1 MKKKLIA
8 LLTACMFALCTVT
21 SALALD
27 KVSLPATSTATAAPA
42 QSKRIEKKCGTSKS
56 MVTSLLSSKLG
67 GSGLHAAPSAISS
80 YNEHDVALMRAFL
93 EITDSK
99 GVKNGQKINNYSD
112 VDYDADDP
120 STWANIDW
128 TEDGELAYIR
138 FWSVNFTE
146 YTINP
151 VTGMEYP
158 ASGEM
163 LLVGDLDLSGCQS
176 LVDIKVPQKN

>member
-1 MKKKLIA
+1 MHSDYYACGGLNMKKKLIA

-42 QSKRIEKKCGTSKS
+42 QSKRIEKMRHFKS
-56 MVTSLLSSKLG
+56 MVTSLLSSKSG

-128 TEDGELAYIR
+128 TRTVNLLTFVFGQSTSLSIQSTPLPA
-138 FWSVNFTE
+138 WSIPHQVKCC
-146 YTINP
+146 
-151 VTGMEYP
+151 
-158 ASGEM
+158 
-163 LLVGDLDLSGCQS
+163 LSEI
-176 LVDIKVPQKN
+176 LT

>member
-56 MVTSLLSSKLG
+56 MVTSLLSSKSG

-99 GVKNGQKINNYSD
+99 GVKNGQKIPMLIMMRTILQHGQILTGRRTVNLLTF
-112 VDYDADDP
+112 VFGQ
-120 STWANIDW
+120 STSLSIQSTPLPA
-128 TEDGELAYIR
+128 
-138 FWSVNFTE
+138 WSIPHQVKCC
-146 YTINP
+146 
-151 VTGMEYP
+151 
-158 ASGEM
+158 
-163 LLVGDLDLSGCQS
+163 LSEI
-176 LVDIKVPQKN
+176 LT

>member
-56 MVTSLLSSKLG
+56 MVTSLLSSKSG

-120 STWANIDW
+120 STLTGRRTVNLLTFVFGQSTSLSIQSTPLPA
-128 TEDGELAYIR
+128 
-138 FWSVNFTE
+138 WSIPHQVKCC
-146 YTINP
+146 
-151 VTGMEYP
+151 
-158 ASGEM
+158 
-163 LLVGDLDLSGCQS
+163 LSEI
-176 LVDIKVPQKN
+176 LT

>member
-1 MKKKLIA
+1 
-8 LLTACMFALCTVT
+8 
-21 SALALD
+21 
-27 KVSLPATSTATAAPA
+27 
-42 QSKRIEKKCGTSKS
+42 

-138 FWSVNFTE
+138 FGQSTSLSIQSTPLPAWSIPHQVKCC
-146 YTINP
+146 
-151 VTGMEYP
+151 
-158 ASGEM
+158 
-163 LLVGDLDLSGCQS
+163 LSEI
-176 LVDIKVPQKN
+176 LT